1 MRKSTSSEAITF
13 LASLPDVLSQLKIGR
28 DGMRIQLEVPESELA
43 KALPIVK
50 WRDKVLKVTVEPEP

>member
-1 MRKSTSSEAITF
+1 M
-13 LASLPDVLSQLKIGR
+13 PDVLSQLKIGK

-50 WRDKVLKVTVEPEP
+50 WRDKVLRVQIEPGPL